1 MTTKQTNRLEMA
13 KTLKQLFSVEQAAY
27 AENNPLIVRVS
38 ELNTFIEN
46 IDVIAGVQN
55 IDTTANTA
63 LKTNAKA
70 LMINLTVAYANTAAD
85 FFDGKDSPLSKQLT
99 TNKSKIQR
107 LSGVE
112 AKIYCD
118 KLYKLV
124 ADNKVS
130 LSPDYVTA
138 AELQEWQN
146 AITNFDAKAYDAGFT
161 IDTTQNATREL
172 EEEFKKLKQCITKID
187 RLMKKY
193 DVLNLSFYGKYKISR
208 KISDLGTRHKNDL
221 PPEQL

>member
-27 AENNPLIVRVS
+27 AENNPLITRVS

-55 IDTTANTA
+55 IDTTANTS

-99 TNKSKIQR
+99 TN
-107 LSGVE
+107 
-112 AKIYCD
+112 
-118 KLYKLV
+118 
-124 ADNKVS
+124 
-130 LSPDYVTA
+130 
-138 AELQEWQN
+138 
-146 AITNFDAKAYDAGFT
+146 
-161 IDTTQNATREL
+161 
-172 EEEFKKLKQCITKID
+172 
-187 RLMKKY
+187 
-193 DVLNLSFYGKYKISR
+193 
-208 KISDLGTRHKNDL
+208 
-221 PPEQL
+221 

>member
-1 MTTKQTNRLEMA
+1 MA
-13 KTLKQLFSVEQAAY
+13 
-27 AENNPLIVRVS
+27 
-38 ELNTFIEN
+38 ELNTLIEN
-46 IDVIAGVQN
+46 IDGIAGTQN
-55 IDTTANTA
+55 IDTTANTS

-85 FFDGKDSPLSKQLT
+85 FFEGKDSPLAKQLT
-99 TNKSKIQR
+99 ANKSKIQR

-124 ADNKVS
+124 AGNEVS
-130 LSPDYVTA
+130 LNPDYVTI
-138 AELQEWQN
+138 AEMQEWQN
-146 AITNFDAKAYDAGFT
+146 AITNFDAKAYDANLS
-161 IDTTQNATREL
+161 IDTTQNATQEL
-172 EEEFKKLKQCITKID
+172 DEEFKNLKQCITKIE

-193 DVLNLSFYGKYKISR
+193 DILNPSFYGKFKISR
-208 KISDLGTRHKNDL
+208 KISNLGTRHENEL